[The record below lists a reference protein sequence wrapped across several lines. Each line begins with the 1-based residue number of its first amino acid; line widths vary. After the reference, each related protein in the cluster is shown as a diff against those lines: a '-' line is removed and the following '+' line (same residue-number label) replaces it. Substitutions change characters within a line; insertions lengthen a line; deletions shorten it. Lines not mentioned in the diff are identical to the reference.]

1 MYFKFMVQIPHH
13 LGKPPLIQWYLK
25 SRQVYT
31 LHKPS
36 FGVGTKSL
44 YIEGWVYLES
54 LLFPIL
60 WAIDNVLDI
69 LFVHCFLAEGVE
81 LILVPG
87 DDSHGL
93 RGLETAMFKG
103 HYNQLIEASL
113 YPFLIQTICQTKIV
127 WTSVQEDCLHFEM
140 KK

>member
-1 MYFKFMVQIPHH
+1 MD
-13 LGKPPLIQWYLK
+13 
-25 SRQVYT
+25 
-31 LHKPS
+31 
-36 FGVGTKSL
+36 TKNL
-44 YIEGWVYLES
+44 YIGVWVYLES
-54 LLFPIL
+54 LFFPIL

-69 LFVHCFLAEGVE
+69 LFVHCLLAEGVE

-93 RGLETAMFKG
+93 GGLETALFKG

-113 YPFLIQTICQTKIV
+113 DPFLIQTVGQTKIV